1 MDLQDLKNTWDKM
14 ASGKELDETQIRNML
29 GKRTKNL
36 IERIE
41 RNIKI
46 GFFVLFALILLFVI
60 NDFVISPLLVK
71 NIDFEI
77 QLPLWLQ
84 VFSIF
89 GDVIIILTFLFFVV
103 RYNRV
108 KKTCDELCDLKNTL
122 IKIIATLNLYRTL
135 YYISIFIILI
145 SFSINFIAGI
155 YEGVLYNAHSQGIP
169 ANEIEIGNLAT
180 TVFITLFSLLI
191 ITLGVYLLF
200 RWGFRRLYGNY
211 IVKLK
216 LTLHELEEINE

>member
-1 MDLQDLKNTWDKM
+1 MDLQDLKKTWDKM

-36 IERIE
+36 LERIE

-46 GFFVLFALILLFVI
+46 GFFVLFALILIFIV

-77 QLPLWLQ
+77 ELPLWLQ
-84 VFSIF
+84 IISIF

-108 KKTCDELCDLKNTL
+108 KKSCDESCDLKNTL

-169 ANEIEIGNLAT
+169 VGEIEIGNLAT

-211 IVKLK
+211 IIKLK
-216 LTLHELEEINE
+216 LTLQELEEINE